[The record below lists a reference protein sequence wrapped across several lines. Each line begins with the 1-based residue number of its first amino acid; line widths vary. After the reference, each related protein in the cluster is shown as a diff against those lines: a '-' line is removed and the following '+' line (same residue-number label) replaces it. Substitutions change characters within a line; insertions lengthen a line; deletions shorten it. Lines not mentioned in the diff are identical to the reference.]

1 MSTVRWIVLAAV
13 AALGGTVGLPGAL
26 AADLPGVAIRAG
38 RDALIAE
45 DPRAALAHYRE
56 ALALLGPDDRE
67 ARFAALLGIARSAAW
82 LEDYKLAER
91 SYRAA
96 LPLAASEEDRAA
108 ASAGLAQM
116 LTIADRPRAA
126 YAFAAPFANK
136 SSANAVEAARAALAM
151 GREDKAATALS
162 VQNEAMAA
170 AEPNSRLGRDYN
182 NQRDELTFR
191 LRPHVLGVFEYTK
204 DSDGV
209 RTYDTGIGAA
219 FSGKPL
225 AAGGPAARWDVAAH
239 HVTIDD
245 GSTRAAISQFQGGV
259 HTRLADDWVG
269 SAWLGAARHDDWT
282 YAVGGA
288 QLSFRT
294 RDEWGVEVSA
304 DRDAVRTIAAL
315 ASRITVGSVTLGGD
329 VRIADAVLAGA
340 LGQQKFGDGNER
352 DYAVVRVTLPT
363 IMTPPGWPSLTPQL
377 YARYFKDSDPGPHGY
392 FNPRRFEEQRIN
404 LFVAARLSRAW
415 VMRLTLGP
423 GRQSVDG
430 ESSNTLTGELKLTG
444 RVAQSARVEI
454 LAAYGDTAAYA
465 SSGPGYRRTS
475 VQGNLVIPW

>member
-1 MSTVRWIVLAAV
+1 MSTVRLIVLAAV
-13 AALGGTVGLPGAL
+13 AVLGLPSAL
-26 AADLPGVAIRAG
+26 AADLPAVAIRAG

-67 ARFAALLGIARSAAW
+67 ARFVALLGIARSAAW
-82 LEDYKLAER
+82 LEDYKLAEH

-96 LPLAASEEDRAA
+96 LPLAANEEDRAA

-126 YAFAAPFANK
+126 YAFAAPFANQ

-162 VQNEAMAA
+162 AQSGALAA
-170 AEPNSRLGRDYN
+170 AEPNSRLGRDYRS
-182 NQRDELTFR
+182 QRDELAFR
-191 LRPHVLGVFEYTK
+191 LRPQALGVFEYTR

-219 FSGKPL
+219 LSGKPV
-225 AAGGPAARWDVAAH
+225 AADGPAARWDVATH
-239 HVTIDD
+239 RVTIDD

-259 HTRLADDWVG
+259 HTRFGDDWG
-269 SAWLGAARHDDWT
+269 GAAWLGAARHDDWT

-288 QLSFRT
+288 QVSFRQ
-294 RDEWGVEVSA
+294 RDEWGVEVGA
-304 DRDAVRTIAAL
+304 DRDAVKTIAAL
-315 ASRITVGSVTLGGD
+315 ANRITVRSVTLGGD
-329 VRIADAVLAGA
+329 VRIADAVVAGA
-340 LGQQKFGDGNER
+340 LGQQKFGDDNDR

-363 IMTPPGWPSLTPQL
+363 IMTPPGWPSLTPQF
-377 YARYFKDSDPGPHGY
+377 YARYFEDSNPGPHGY

-404 LFVAARLSRAW
+404 FLVAARLSRAW
-415 VMRLTLGP
+415 AMRLTLGP

-430 ESSNTLTGELKLTG
+430 ERSNSLTGELKLTG
-444 RVAQSARVEI
+444 RVATSARVEI

-475 VQGNLVIPW
+475 VQVNLFIPW